1 VSDLQ
6 RRDVRG
12 KRLPPAARAVLVVTV
27 LAGAGCEFFV
37 TRDYVRLGI
46 GSLPMIGALAALVTA
61 SWIWPIV
68 MYSDQ
73 SSQAHHL
80 DEGFFVVL
88 ALVVPPLGTVTTFL
102 VATLAAQLLHRRPF
116 AKTVFNVG
124 QVLVATTAGVAIV
137 EVLAPPHGRLGAE
150 QLGAAV
156 LGAIAFFVVNTV
168 ALTSIL
174 VTTRTERF
182 RTALTDGVRIRAL
195 LFGASVALGLVAAL
209 AASAYPYA
217 GVVVVLPF
225 LAFRQAIAGHFQARH
240 DRARLLGLF
249 DATAKVQAA
258 MGSGDVTSALIDA
271 ASRLLRGP
279 EVALVPEPPTD
290 GVMAA
295 RVSVDGAESW
305 LTVRGRSP
313 SEPLD
318 SADATLLEA
327 LAAIGSG
334 ALATSALYEE
344 RRRDHERLVA
354 ITASLAEGVC
364 AFDEEARVTFM
375 NPAAE
380 QMLGSKMHDLAARG
394 LEPFE
399 MSPLTR
405 AALRSIRQNEV
416 VRGEQAT
423 FYRRGG
429 MNFPVEVTC
438 GPILSGERV
447 VGAVLTFR
455 DISQRVVL
463 EYHAFHDLLTGLPN
477 RRIFLDRL
485 QHALRRA
492 DRTGETHAVLFVD
505 VDRFK
510 PTNDSL
516 GHQTGDELLAG
527 IAERLR
533 RATRE
538 GDTLARFGGDEFTL
552 LLENIGDPATAE
564 ATAARVLEAVQGPM
578 NLSGGRTIEASVSV
592 GVALAVAGSSADDV
606 LHEADVAMYQAKRR
620 GGGAYERFDSTAMVK
635 RSVARLD
642 LESGLRRAVERHELV
657 VHYQPLVSTR
667 TGAVHGAEAL
677 VRWDHPEH
685 GILPPADFIG
695 LAEETDLIMGIGEQV
710 LDEACRQ
717 AKEWVRIAGDPFTV
731 SVNLSA
737 RQFQQGE
744 QARAIKAALDATGLD
759 ASNLCVEI
767 TETVAM
773 SDVDYALRIM
783 AELKALGVHLA
794 IDDFGTGHSSLNYL
808 KTFPVDFVKIDKGFV
823 QDLETNTVDNAI
835 VAAVIDL
842 ARAIGITTV
851 AEGVETAGQLAQLTG
866 LGCPLAQGYYLA
878 HPLTAADLT
887 EVLLRQRDAEGSKIV
902 PLRGTLASAS

>member
-1 VSDLQ
+1 
-6 RRDVRG
+6 
-12 KRLPPAARAVLVVTV
+12 
-27 LAGAGCEFFV
+27 
-37 TRDYVRLGI
+37 
-46 GSLPMIGALAALVTA
+46 
-61 SWIWPIV
+61 
-68 MYSDQ
+68 
-73 SSQAHHL
+73 
-80 DEGFFVVL
+80 
-88 ALVVPPLGTVTTFL
+88 
-102 VATLAAQLLHRRPF
+102 
-116 AKTVFNVG
+116 VFNVG
-124 QVLVATTAGVAIV
+124 QVLVATTAGVAV
-137 EVLAPPHGRLGAE
+137 VQLLAPPHGRLGAA
-150 QLGAAV
+150 QLAAAALGALV
-156 LGAIAFFVVNTV
+156 FFLVNTV

-174 VTTRTERF
+174 VTTRTEGF
-182 RTALTDGVRIRAL
+182 RTALCDGFRIRAL
-195 LFGASVALGLVAAL
+195 LLAASVALGLVAAL

-217 GVVVVLPF
+217 GVLVVLPF
-225 LAFRQAIAGHFQARH
+225 LAFRQALAGHFQARR

-249 DATAKVQAA
+249 DATARVQAA
-258 MGSGDVTSALIDA
+258 MGSDDVTSTLIDA
-271 ASRLLRGP
+271 ASELLRGP
-279 EVALVPEPPTD
+279 EVALVPEPP
-290 GVMAA
+290 GKGAMAA
-295 RVSVDGAESW
+295 KVSVNGVESW
-305 LTVRGRSP
+305 LTVRGRSR
-313 SEPLD
+313 SEPAD
-318 SADATLLEA
+318 SADATLLQA

-334 ALATSALYEE
+334 ALATSAMYEE

-364 AFDEEARVTFM
+364 AFDEEARLTFM

-380 QMLGSKMHDLAARG
+380 QMLGSTIHNFATRG

-399 MSPLTR
+399 LSGLTR
-405 AALRSIRQNEV
+405 TALRSIQSKEV

-429 MNFPVEVTC
+429 SNFPVELTC
-438 GPILSGERV
+438 GPILSDERV

-455 DISQRVVL
+455 DISQRVLL
-463 EYHAFHDLLTGLPN
+463 EYHAFHDVLTGLPN

-492 DRTGETHAVLFVD
+492 ERTGETHAVLFVD

-510 PTNDSL
+510 VTNDSL

-552 LLENIGDPATAE
+552 LLENIGDPDNAE
-564 ATAARVLEAVQGPM
+564 ATAARVLEAAQGPM
-578 NLSGGRTIEASVSV
+578 QLSGGRTIAASVSV
-592 GVALAVAGSSADDV
+592 GVALAVAGASPDDV

-620 GGGAYERFDSTAMVK
+620 GGGGYQRFDSTAMVK
-635 RSVARLD
+635 RSADRLD
-642 LESGLRRAVERHELV
+642 LEMGLRRAVERHELV
-657 VHYQPLVSTR
+657 VRYQPLVSTR

-695 LAEETDLIMGIGEQV
+695 VAEETGLIMDIGQQV
-710 LDEACRQ
+710 LEDACHQ
-717 AKEWVRIAGDPFTV
+717 AKQWIRQAGDPFTV

-744 QARAIKAALDATGLD
+744 QARAIKAALDATGLA

-823 QDLETNTVDNAI
+823 QDLETNAVDNAI

-842 ARAIGITTV
+842 ARTIGITTV
-851 AEGVETAGQLAQLTG
+851 AEGVETAGQLAQLTS

-878 HPLTAADLT
+878 HPLTAAELTDL
-887 EVLLRQRDAEGSKIV
+887 LARQREAEGKKIV